1 MQYLRK
7 QKYTIYNLNYLAY
20 NRNVNNSSLETL
32 YNVDMEMGQRSNY
45 DNEDHQSKQTED
57 TYPLFYMGDLEETA
71 DDNSHKEASVTPDS
85 NKENQEIMNEY
96 TVTETEISTKTCFEK
111 DSQIQTNPDD
121 TSFLSE
127 KRKNDRISFINFS
140 GQHIYYAF
148 HQTYLSP
155 NAVYILV
162 LDMTKGFDEK
172 EPNNPH
178 TVLAEFESWTYKGRL
193 NKNENK

>member
-20 NRNVNNSSLETL
+20 NRNVNDSSLETL

-71 DDNSHKEASVTPDS
+71 DDDLKTNSHKEARVTLDS
-85 NKENQEIMNEY
+85 NKENQEIMNED
-96 TVTETEISTKTCFEK
+96 TVTEMEISTKTCFEK
-111 DSQIQTNPDD
+111 DPDD
-121 TSFLSE
+121 TSFMSE
-127 KRKNDRISFINFS
+127 KRKNDRISFINFG

-178 TVLAEFESWTYKGRL
+178 TVLAQFESWTYKGRL
-193 NKNENK
+193 NKIENK

>member
-7 QKYTIYNLNYLAY
+7 QKYTIDNLNYLAY
-20 NRNVNNSSLETL
+20 NRNVNDSSLETL

-57 TYPLFYMGDLEETA
+57 TYPLFYMDDLEETA
-71 DDNSHKEASVTPDS
+71 DDDLQTNSHKEARVTLDS

-111 DSQIQTNPDD
+111 DSQIQTSPDD

-127 KRKNDRISFINFS
+127 KRKNDRISFINFG
-140 GQHIYYAF
+140 GQNIYYAF
-148 HQTYLSP
+148 HQTYLSR

-162 LDMTKGFDEK
+162 LDMTKGFEEK

-178 TVLAEFESWTYKGRL
+178 TVLAQFESWTYKGR
-193 NKNENK
+193 